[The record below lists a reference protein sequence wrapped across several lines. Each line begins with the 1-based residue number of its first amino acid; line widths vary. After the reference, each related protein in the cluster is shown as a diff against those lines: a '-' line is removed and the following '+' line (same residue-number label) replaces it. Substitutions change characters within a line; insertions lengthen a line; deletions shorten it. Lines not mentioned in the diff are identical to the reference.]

1 MATLSSDPY
10 LNQAADW
17 RHLIRV
23 NKRRTR
29 AVIATFVLIYIAIG
43 LLVDMYLYSSV
54 FPGASLS
61 QIFFALISFTLAP
74 RATLITLCIALFSLF
89 VTYKFYNRLMLL
101 GTEYREITPE
111 TATTLEEN
119 QLYNVVEE
127 MKVAS
132 QLRYMPKV
140 YIIEAPYMNAFASG
154 YSEKSAMVAITRGL
168 MEKLDRSELQAVMAH
183 EMSHVRHLDIKL
195 TLMASVLTNLLLIIV
210 DLLFFNA
217 VFGSQRNGERSRNG
231 LLMIIMILRWVLP
244 LLTVLLMLYLSRTR
258 EYLADAGC
266 VELTRNN
273 EPLARA
279 LLKINGDY
287 QQNADAYRAQQ
298 PAQEGIRRQAYIY
311 DPSQAGISAKGAM
324 SDLFSTHPSLEKRLA
339 ALGFK
344 MNEKS
349 E

>member
-1 MATLSSDPY
+1 MDPNLDPY
-10 LNQAADW
+10 IAKIADW

-29 AVIATFVLIYIAIG
+29 LVIGSFIFIYVAIG
-43 LLVDMYLYSSV
+43 LLVDMYLYSGHY
-54 FPGASLS
+54 PDATASQL
-61 QIFFALISFTLAP
+61 FFALITLQLPPKATYLTLA
-74 RATLITLCIALFSLF
+74 IALFSLF
-89 VTYKFYNRLMLL
+89 ITYRFYDRLMLL
-101 GTEYREITPE
+101 GTEYRQITPE
-111 TATTLEEN
+111 NAQNVQET

-132 QLRYMPKV
+132 GLRYMPKV

-154 YSEKSAMVAITRGL
+154 YSEKSSMVAITRGL
-168 MEKLDRSELQAVMAH
+168 IEKLDRDELQAVMAH

-195 TLMASVLTNLLLIIV
+195 TLMASVLTNIMLIVV
-210 DLLFFNA
+210 DILFFNA
-217 VFGSQRNGERSRNG
+217 MFGRRDEGRGRNG
-231 LLMIIMILRWVLP
+231 LLFFIVLLRWFLP

-287 QQNADAYRAQQ
+287 KQNADLYGGMSQQ
-298 PAQEGIRRQAYIY
+298 TRNESIRRQAYIY
-311 DPSQAGISAKGAM
+311 DPLQAGVSTSGAIAE
-324 SDLFSTHPSLEKRLA
+324 LFSTHPSLEKRLA

-344 MNEKS
+344 LKN
-349 E
+349 

>member
-1 MATLSSDPY
+1 MASVDPY
-10 LNQAADW
+10 LAQAADW

-29 AVIATFVLIYIAIG
+29 GVIATFVLIYLAIG
-43 LLVDMYLYSSV
+43 LLVDMYLYSV
-54 FPGASLS
+54 VYPGATLS
-61 QIFFALISFTLAP
+61 QLFLALITFTLTP
-74 RATLITLCIALFSLF
+74 RATLITLAVALFSLF
-89 VTYKFYNRLMLL
+89 VTYKFHNRLMLL

-111 TATTLEEN
+111 TAQNVVET
-119 QLYNVVEE
+119 QLYNTVEE
-127 MKVAS
+127 MRVAS
-132 QLRYMPKV
+132 SLRFMPKV
-140 YIIEAPYMNAFASG
+140 YVIDADYMNAFASG

-183 EMSHVRHLDIKL
+183 EVSHIRHLDIKL

-217 VFGSQRNGERSRNG
+217 VFGGRVNGERSRNG

-244 LLTVLLMLYLSRTR
+244 FLTVLLMLYLSRTR

-266 VELTRNN
+266 VELTRVN

-287 QQNADAYRAQQ
+287 KQNADQYRAQQ
-298 PAQEGIRRQAYIY
+298 SSQESIRRQAYIY
-311 DPSQAGISAKGAM
+311 DPAQAGISSNGAM
-324 SDLFSTHPSLEKRLA
+324 SDLFSTHPSLDKRLA

-344 MNEKS
+344 SSGE
-349 E
+349 